1 MAFDD
6 VLSQLDALEA
16 TIHACRE
23 TRIRKIRQVSGELQ
37 QQIAIEFEALGHST
51 SCNYLNLAMYV
62 RLIKSELIKGNI
74 GVTNA
79 ATDEL
84 SKCPPPPRLRQT
96 SKTRAVD

>member
-6 VLSQLDALEA
+6 VLSQLETLEA
-16 TIHACRE
+16 TIHACRDN
-23 TRIRKIRQVSGELQ
+23 RMRKIRQISGELQ

-51 SCNYLNLAMYV
+51 TCNYLNLAMYV
-62 RLIKSELIKGNI
+62 RFIKSELIKGNI
-74 GVTNA
+74 GANA
-79 ATDEL
+79 ASNEL